1 MDAGADLTL
10 SPTET
15 FSKTPNEATM
25 LKISSCPEWTH
36 DVTISVPVDGGF
48 ENQTCKVRYRLLDET
63 AIEPTDAT
71 NVAVLLRNVV
81 VRMDDIADEEGRPL
95 TWNDALRDRL
105 LSTPFVQAA
114 LVRGY
119 YGSVTGARVG
129 NSGAS
134 GAPGPRVA

>member
-1 MDAGADLTL
+1 MDTGADLTL

-15 FSKTPNEATM
+15 FSKTTNEATM

-105 LSTPFVQAA
+105 FVPRGTPSDENAA
-114 LVRGY
+114 HA
-119 YGSVTGARVG
+119 ARIRTDR
-129 NSGAS
+129 SSSFAAS
-134 GAPGPRVA
+134 MAGTL